1 VEYASFLLP
10 LMVVVVLGVA
20 VLLKKLLNGRP
31 ILKKKGSEFS
41 GS

>member
-1 VEYASFLLP
+1 VEYAGFLIP
-10 LMVVVVLGVA
+10 LLVVFALGVA

-31 ILKKKGSEFS
+31 TLKKKGNEFF